1 MPKVNGAL
9 SSNFSLGMK
18 DSLGPLKALV
28 VASVVNGLG
37 HVVLCNFLHY
47 GITGAAWATMASQ
60 VYMISIS
67 IVTTYNLTH
76 LSYCMANFLDPII
89 YRHSILPLN
98 H

>member
-1 MPKVNGAL
+1 M

-60 VYMISIS
+60 VYICPIGIS
-67 IVTTYNLTH
+67 IVTASNLTC
-76 LSYCMANFLDPII
+76 LSYCIADIFLLDPIF
-89 YRHSILPLN
+89 YTYTLSCH
-98 H
+98 